1 MSAKNVLKNDSRI
14 HTFFGK
20 RPPIRACNAV
30 EDAPARLR
38 GHRGDREGVVVE
50 GKPHDAGDGAASVR
64 DPHEALDGLEAALHE
79 LPRPVDGIDK
89 DAEVAGC

>member
-1 MSAKNVLKNDSRI
+1 MSAKNVLINDSRI

-38 GHRGDREGVVVE
+38 GHRGDHEGLVVE
-50 GKPHDAGDGAASVR
+50 RKTHDARDGAAAVS
-64 DPHEALDGLEAALHE
+64 DSQEALDGLEAALHE